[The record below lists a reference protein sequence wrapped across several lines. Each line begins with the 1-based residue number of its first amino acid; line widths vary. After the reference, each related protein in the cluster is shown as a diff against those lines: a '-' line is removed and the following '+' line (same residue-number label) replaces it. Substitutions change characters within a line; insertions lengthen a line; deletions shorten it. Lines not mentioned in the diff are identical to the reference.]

1 MRTPLAVDQVR
12 ADPDPRHKG
21 RIITVIALDSVSAT
35 VKSNR
40 GRTSTIHCHR
50 LELWPVVTLTT
61 DPKDTP

>member
-1 MRTPLAVDQVR
+1 MRTPLAVGQVR

-21 RIITVIALDSVSAT
+21 RTVTVIALNPVSAT

-40 GRTSTIHCHR
+40 SRTSYISCHR
-50 LELWPVVTLTT
+50 LELWPLITT

>member
-1 MRTPLAVDQVR
+1 MRTPRAVGQTR

-21 RIITVIALDSVSAT
+21 RTVTVIAIDTGGAT

-50 LELWPVVTLTT
+50 LELWPLVTT
-61 DPKDTP
+61 DPKDTQ

>member
-1 MRTPLAVDQVR
+1 MRTPLAVGQTR

-21 RIITVIALDSVSAT
+21 RTVTVIALDSVSAT

-50 LELWPVVTLTT
+50 LELWPVVIPTQQE
-61 DPKDTP
+61 PKP

>member
-1 MRTPLAVDQVR
+1 MRTPLAVGQTR

-21 RIITVIALDSVSAT
+21 RTVTVIALDINDAT

-50 LELWPVVTLTT
+50 LELWPVVPTQQE
-61 DPKDTP
+61 PA

>member
-1 MRTPLAVDQVR
+1 MRTPLAVGQVR

-40 GRTSTIHCHR
+40 GRTSDIHCRR
-50 LELWPVVTLTT
+50 LELWPLITT
-61 DPKDTP
+61 DPKDTQ